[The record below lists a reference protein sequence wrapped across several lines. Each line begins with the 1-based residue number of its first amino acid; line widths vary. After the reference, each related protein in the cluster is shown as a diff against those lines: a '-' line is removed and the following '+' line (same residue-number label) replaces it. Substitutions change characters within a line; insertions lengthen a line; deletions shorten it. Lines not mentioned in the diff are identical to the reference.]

1 MKRGLKASTET
12 KLCDLSSSYNHYP
25 DEKGT
30 ESICKAFCLIISEYS
45 YNHYP
50 DEKGTESIITN
61 RSCNS

>member
-30 ESICKAFCLIISEYS
+30 ESSWNKAKIEAAISLQ
-45 YNHYP
+45 P
-50 DEKGTESIITN
+50 LP
-61 RSCNS
+61 R